1 MTTVKNLVDIKDVSK
16 NYAGVHAL
24 QDVSFSIRE
33 GEVHA
38 LCGENGAGKSTLI
51 KVLTGAIQPTAG
63 EVLFDGEPMTDLTPR
78 KAMDLGIAAVYQEFS
93 LAPFLTVAENIF
105 YGREIHTAGIRNV
118 ARMNR
123 EAQELCHQMGVDIDV
138 RRAVHSLGVA
148 YQQIVEIVKAVA
160 TNAKFIIMDEP
171 TAPLTVGETEVFF
184 GIVEKLRQQ
193 NVTILFVSH
202 RLDEVFRLCDR
213 VTVLVDGTFATTQN
227 IADLTERQ
235 LISHMVGRELSNE
248 YPHSD
253 HERGEVIFEAT
264 GVTSKDVTD
273 VSFQV
278 RAGEIVGLGG
288 LVGAGRTEVAR
299 IVFGADPMTSG
310 SMTLRGAPYKPR
322 STRVALANNLGLI
335 PEDRKAEGVV
345 LQRPIRDNVTYACLP
360 KVSTAKVIQTRRER
374 KVVDA
379 QVESLR
385 IKTPSIMQ
393 LAGNLSGGNQ
403 QKVVLAKMLAT
414 DCEILILDEPT
425 RGIDVGAK
433 QEIYDLMNRL
443 AAAGKAILLISSEM
457 PELIGMSDRILV
469 MREGHIVGELTP
481 DQYSQQTIL
490 EMASGLD
497 PLHHD
502 VQPDA

>member
-1 MTTVKNLVDIKDVSK
+1 
-16 NYAGVHAL
+16 
-24 QDVSFSIRE
+24 
-33 GEVHA
+33 
-38 LCGENGAGKSTLI
+38 
-51 KVLTGAIQPTAG
+51 
-63 EVLFDGEPMTDLTPR
+63 
-78 KAMDLGIAAVYQEFS
+78 
-93 LAPFLTVAENIF
+93 
-105 YGREIHTAGIRNV
+105 
-118 ARMNR
+118 
-123 EAQELCHQMGVDIDV
+123 
-138 RRAVHSLGVA
+138 
-148 YQQIVEIVKAVA
+148 
-160 TNAKFIIMDEP
+160 
-171 TAPLTVGETEVFF
+171 
-184 GIVEKLRQQ
+184 
-193 NVTILFVSH
+193 
-202 RLDEVFRLCDR
+202 
-213 VTVLVDGTFATTQN
+213 
-227 IADLTERQ
+227 
-235 LISHMVGRELSNE
+235 
-248 YPHSD
+248 
-253 HERGEVIFEAT
+253 
-264 GVTSKDVTD
+264 
-273 VSFQV
+273 
-278 RAGEIVGLGG
+278 
-288 LVGAGRTEVAR
+288 
-299 IVFGADPMTSG
+299 
-310 SMTLRGAPYKPR
+310 
-322 STRVALANNLGLI
+322 
-335 PEDRKAEGVV
+335 VV